1 MVLEGVG
8 RLGGRQQPSPVQP
21 ACLALATA
29 SLCNFATQ
37 LRSQVP
43 LDR

>member
-8 RLGGRQQPSPVQP
+8 RLGRRQQPSPVQP